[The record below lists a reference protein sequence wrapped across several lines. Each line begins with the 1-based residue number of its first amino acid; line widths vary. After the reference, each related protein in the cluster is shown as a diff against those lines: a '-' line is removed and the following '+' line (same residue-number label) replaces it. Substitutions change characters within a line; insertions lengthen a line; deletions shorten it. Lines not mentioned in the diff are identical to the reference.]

1 MRRLFKLFLCVACFI
16 VFLLVACLV
25 RVSFFILR
33 PKRRWVPIAH
43 LNRAL
48 AWCLVRLIGVRMRLA
63 GSGRPQAGGLFL
75 VSNHVG
81 YLDGFVLGALFPV
94 IYTSKS
100 ELKHWPLIGAM
111 TELSGTLFI
120 DRQRKNHISEY
131 IADMAGVLRQGVNVL
146 FFPEGTST
154 NGEKLLPFKSAF
166 FEAPLKA
173 GCGVVPVTLCYRA
186 LDGRPL
192 TPENRG
198 QVYWYGEMTFM
209 DHFFRLLGHR
219 SIDVDVIVHE
229 TISLSVQGEKEL
241 ARKDLSE
248 RAFTTIASSLSVPAL
263 S

>member
-1 MRRLFKLFLCVACFI
+1 MRRLLKLIPCVVCFI
-16 VFLLVACLV
+16 VFLLAACLV
-25 RVSFFILR
+25 RLSFFVLR
-33 PKRRWVPIAH
+33 PKRRWAPIAC

-48 AWCLVRLIGVRMRLA
+48 ASCFVRLIGVRMRLV
-63 GSGRPQAGGLFL
+63 GSRQVPAGGLFL

-81 YLDGFVLGALFPV
+81 YLDGFVLGALSPL

-100 ELKHWPLIGAM
+100 ELKRWPLIGAM

-131 IADMAGVLRQGVNVL
+131 IDDIAGVLRQGVNVL

-154 NGEKLLPFKSAF
+154 NGDKLLPFKSAF

-173 GCGVVPVTLCYRA
+173 GCGVVPVTLRYRA

-219 SIDVDVIVHE
+219 SIDVDVVIHE
-229 TISLSVQGEKEL
+229 TISLSGGSEKEF

-248 RAFTTIASSLSVPAL
+248 RAFATIASSLCAPVL

>member
-1 MRRLFKLFLCVACFI
+1 MRRLFKLIPCVVCF
-16 VFLLVACLV
+16 VVYLLAACLV
-25 RVSFFILR
+25 RLSFFVFR

-63 GSGRPQAGGLFL
+63 GPGQAPAGGLFL

-100 ELKHWPLIGAM
+100 ELKRWPLIGAM

-131 IADMAGVLRQGVNVL
+131 IEEIAGVLRQGVNVL

-154 NGEKLLPFKSAF
+154 NGERLLPFKSAF

-173 GCGVVPVTLCYRA
+173 GCGVVPVTLSYRA
-186 LDGRPL
+186 IDGRPL
-192 TPENRG
+192 TGENRG

-219 SIDVDVIVHE
+219 SIEVDVVIHE
-229 TISLSVQGEKEL
+229 TICLPVQDEKDS
-241 ARKDLSE
+241 ARKAISE
-248 RAFTTIASSLSVPAL
+248 RAFTMIASSLSAPVI